1 MFGTTAC
8 IWGLSN
14 VSSVGIYQLRGT
26 WLELMTL
33 HLLQVNPVTF
43 AHSPEEYF
51 IAVGLQQTTPSSHL
65 KTELTEGAAD
75 RATASEAA
83 DATDGKS
90 DSAGTQAAKSAGQDQ
105 QGMSQ
110 TAPWRHNQ
118 TQSAAQRALSLHQTA
133 SGQVPAVKAE
143 PSSLSFSDN
152 SRGQSQTAL
161 GPGLT
166 APRPTKFP
174 LGSPARIVPLS
185 SVQPSGPSQ
194 HAPPQG
200 ALAPRA
206 ITVPHAFP
214 LGSTTG
220 IVGRSWPGQPVY
232 GQPVGSNGK
241 PVSAGSGLNES
252 RGTKR
257 AGGAESKSR
266 KRQKQGDREKSADG
280 EGGMMPVS
288 SQMHAVC
295 ISNLCSACLVP
306 IL

>member
-1 MFGTTAC
+1 M
-8 IWGLSN
+8 
-14 VSSVGIYQLRGT
+14 
-26 WLELMTL
+26 
-33 HLLQVNPVTF
+33 
-43 AHSPEEYF
+43 
-51 IAVGLQQTTPSSHL
+51 
-65 KTELTEGAAD
+65 EGAAD

-105 QGMSQ
+105 HVLSQ
-110 TAPWRHNQ
+110 TAPGRQNQ

-133 SGQVPAVKAE
+133 SGQRPAIKAE
-143 PSSLSFSDN
+143 PSSHSVSDN
-152 SRGQSQTAL
+152 SPGQSQTAP
-161 GPGLT
+161 GPGQT

-185 SVQPSGPSQ
+185 SVQPLRPSQ
-194 HAPPQG
+194 NAPPQS

-220 IVGRSWPGQPVY
+220 IVGRSWPGQPSY
-232 GQPVGSNGK
+232 GQPVT
-241 PVSAGSGLNES
+241 AGSGLNES

-280 EGGMMPVS
+280 EGGM
-288 SQMHAVC
+288 
-295 ISNLCSACLVP
+295 LL
-306 IL
+306 